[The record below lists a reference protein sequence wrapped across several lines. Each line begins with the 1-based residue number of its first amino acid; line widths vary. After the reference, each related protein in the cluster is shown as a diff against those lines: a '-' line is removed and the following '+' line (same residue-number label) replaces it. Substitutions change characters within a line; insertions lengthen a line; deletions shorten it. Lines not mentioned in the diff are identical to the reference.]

1 MQRFVIL
8 KNKIKEAVIAS
19 KIALETP
26 KDKMKNPTPQEP
38 DSYDPQV

>member
-19 KIALETP
+19 KLTVATP
-26 KDKMKNPTPQEP
+26 KDQTKNPAPQEP
-38 DSYDPQV
+38 DTYDPQL